1 MNPNGRK
8 MVQVTIEDLAEAERR
23 VTVLMGDKVE
33 PRREYIQEYA
43 NFNHVDDFDP
53 FGKGSKA
60 WREGKRTIRSSFPSR
75 LCRSPWKRSCTIR

>member
-1 MNPNGRK
+1 

-43 NFNHVDDFDP
+43 NFNHVDDFEP
-53 FGKGSKA
+53 V
-60 WREGKRTIRSSFPSR
+60 REGE
-75 LCRSPWKRSCTIR
+75 